1 MAETTQV
8 RILVTAEAV
17 KSLSWHKGDTFSFA
31 LLRSIVYTPNQ
42 TQFSFTGAGHSICVY
57 LKKEKKKTREYSSSD
72 CFGLRIGSQMKLFD
86 RIVVSV
92 NLFTTHIQP

>member
-31 LLRSIVYTPNQ
+31 LWRSIVYTPNQ
-42 TQFSFTGAGHSICVY
+42 TQFSFTGAGHSICVSE
-57 LKKEKKKTREYSSSD
+57 KEKKKTLEYPSID
-72 CFGLRIGSQMKLFD
+72 CFRLRIGSQMKLFD